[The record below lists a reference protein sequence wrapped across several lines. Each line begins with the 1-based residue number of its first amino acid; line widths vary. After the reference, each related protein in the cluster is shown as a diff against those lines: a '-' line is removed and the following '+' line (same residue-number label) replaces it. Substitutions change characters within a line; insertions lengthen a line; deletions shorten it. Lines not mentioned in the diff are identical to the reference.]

1 VLINNLSLDV
11 RFLCSIS
18 QQTAEIVSKA
28 DIHSIKA
35 VQGYFLCVVTAWS
48 HLLVINHGIGDS
60 VEDQVP
66 VAMILLDFTKD
77 RVFRSACQ
85 EDFQFDGGR
94 MLRLWQKLKNGSYF
108 TLLLTLIQCIDHNN
122 HNCSLI

>member
-1 VLINNLSLDV
+1 MLINNLSLDV

-85 EDFQFDGGR
+85 GR
-94 MLRLWQKLKNGSYF
+94 LSV
-108 TLLLTLIQCIDHNN
+108 
-122 HNCSLI
+122 